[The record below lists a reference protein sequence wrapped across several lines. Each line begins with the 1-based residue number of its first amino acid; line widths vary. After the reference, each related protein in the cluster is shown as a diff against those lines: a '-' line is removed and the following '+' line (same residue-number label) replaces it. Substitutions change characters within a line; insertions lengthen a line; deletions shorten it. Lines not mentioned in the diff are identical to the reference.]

1 VELYELVL
9 DGDDEKV
16 VAADEPLG
24 VGDAVALDNEIW
36 LVLRESEQTALHGR
50 VRFECR
56 RALALRRRA
65 QELIDH
71 ANELQLKLAKAR
83 DSRQD

>member
-1 VELYELVL
+1 MYELVL

-50 VRFECR
+50 ARFECR
-56 RALALRRRA
+56 RALVLRRRA

-71 ANELQLKLAKAR
+71 ELQLKLAKAR
-83 DSRQD
+83 DLRED